1 MSSDLLLPV
10 LHAAAKVVLSR
21 PALAE
26 EGHDVERF
34 AAENREMLLKA
45 LVQVPDLRGRVRAEL
60 RIRRDQPDAQALAT
74 LVLADD
80 DEVVRAALKL
90 AEHLVR
96 ESRTQQVR
104 LRRHQEKLSELRG
117 RLDRANGRHE
127 HTLAGL
133 NTTTAALADADKR
146 AEELDIQVTAL
157 QRRLGDPRTAASSLL
172 AALQRSPVNDAAPA
186 DALLERA
193 AAAAGISSPELVTAI
208 QAIVSPPQEIAGDRV
223 SVVRERALRVTPL
236 GGDTE
241 IGGSCV
247 LVEAGG
253 TRLLVDAGLRPG
265 DPARPPRDI
274 DRALTMPLDAA
285 IVTHAH
291 TDHCGYIPALVERFP
306 KLRVIATPATVQL
319 MPAMWAD
326 SAKLMIRRERTY
338 RQWGADGATA
348 LYGRAAVEEAAQR
361 CEEVPYGRPR
371 QVGEVGVELFP
382 AGHILGAAGVVVRA
396 GDQRVV
402 ISGDI
407 SGFNQRTVD
416 GYQIPES
423 AREPDLLVLESTCCA
438 ETHGP
443 REGRVNDLVKAVG
456 DVHAAGGRVLIPA
469 FALGRAQEIALILQD
484 RLPHVPVLL
493 DGMAADVAAAFERV
507 TADGPAPLRIFQGSV
522 SRADRPGDLDRFA
535 SGVVITTSGMMT
547 GGPAVQWAARI
558 LPEPNGALFLSG
570 YQDEESGGA
579 RLLRLAEDGAASLTL
594 DDNGVERKVPI
605 RARIEMMRLSAHAD
619 KRGLLD
625 IADEVAAREVMLVH
639 GFSARQREFAKIL
652 SVRRHSPVASG
663 VWGEQ
668 RQG

>member
-26 EGHDVERF
+26 KGHDVERF
-34 AAENREMLLKA
+34 AADNREMLLDA
-45 LVQVPDLRGRVRAEL
+45 LVKVPELRGRVRAEL

-80 DEVVRAALKL
+80 DEVVRAALRL
-90 AEHLVR
+90 SEHLVR

-104 LRRHQEKLSELRG
+104 LRRHQEKLSELRS
-117 RLDRANGRHE
+117 RLERANGRHE
-127 HTLAGL
+127 HTLTGL
-133 NTTTAALADADKR
+133 RTTSAALADADKR
-146 AEELDIQVTAL
+146 AEELDIQVSAL

-172 AALQRSPVNDAAPA
+172 AALQGHSATEPA
-186 DALLERA
+186 ALLERA
-193 AAAAGISSPELVTAI
+193 AGAAGISSLELVTAI

-274 DRALTMPLDAA
+274 DRALTGPIDAA
-285 IVTHAH
+285 VVTHAH

-306 KLRVIATPATVQL
+306 ELRVMATPATVQL

-371 QVGEVGVELFP
+371 QVGEVTLELFP

-396 GDQRVV
+396 GDQRVA

-423 AREPDLLVLESTCCA
+423 AREADLLVLESTCCA

-507 TADGPAPLRIFQGSV
+507 TAEGPAPLRIFQGSV
-522 SRADRPGDLDRFA
+522 SRADRPADLDRFV

-652 SVRRHSPVASG
+652 SVRRHSSVASG

-668 RQG
+668 RQE